1 MSKNAH
7 AEYFIF
13 IQNLNSLAMAM
24 LEISSILKMV
34 LTVLIMIQKEVKGIN
49 DTGN

>member
-13 IQNLNSLAMAM
+13 IQNLYSLAMAM